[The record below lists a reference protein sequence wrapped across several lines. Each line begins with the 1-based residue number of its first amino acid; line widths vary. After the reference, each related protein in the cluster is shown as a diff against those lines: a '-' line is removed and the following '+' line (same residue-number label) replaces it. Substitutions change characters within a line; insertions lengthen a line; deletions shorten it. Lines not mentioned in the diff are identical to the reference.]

1 MNFENLITAVK
12 YSWRDERIQKMYKEC
27 KHAWVSEF
35 RKKSLGKAK
44 FGGEWL
50 YLGQRVFPI
59 RFCA

>member
-35 RKKSLGKAK
+35 KKNL
-44 FGGEWL
+44 
-50 YLGQRVFPI
+50 
-59 RFCA
+59 